1 MGEKKMFVEDVRIEK
16 KETTSGHQHDESY
29 ITYFDIQVSVF
40 GSWWSL
46 VKEPEKQTDLAKVMV
61 FRDLIRDMIRG
72 KN

>member
-1 MGEKKMFVEDVRIEK
+1 MGEKKMFVEDVRIKE
-16 KETTSGHQHDESY
+16 KETTSGHQHDESF
-29 ITYFDIQVSVF
+29 ITYYDIQVSVF

-72 KN
+72 KS

>member
-1 MGEKKMFVEDVRIEK
+1 MIVEDVRIET

-29 ITYFDIQVSVF
+29 ITYYDIQVSVF

-46 VKEPEKQTDLAKVMV
+46 VEEPEKQTDLTKVME

-72 KN
+72 KS